1 MSVFA
6 LEADS
11 ENYLSESN
19 IQQLSPPK
27 LLNKDLSAIYSNS
40 SGDCSFQLSSPV
52 GEYKLNNIASCGNL
66 DSLNDSS
73 SNPLEANISVVE
85 EETNNAAPEE
95 TTEERIAREERESQE
110 LAWRLMQ
117 EDNMEVYNMQMQF
130 MQENADQISE
140 EDMAL
145 IESMIRESGQPQM
158 VAAPIVA
165 DVQDDQE
172 EEGYD
177 ELNESNSSNWDYER
191 LLQLGQQI
199 GGESLSDPK
208 FAGKY
213 IVIYILSF
221 ALPTDVKTERWRMR
235 AKSVINS
242 LPRKLYSELMPKPV
256 AASAAPVATT
266 VFRCQSPATTVER
279 DEQSSSNKKQ
289 CIRAEDCGSCA
300 AATSAQEVQTE
311 RCVVCMDDFE
321 AQEELVVFPCR
332 HYFHIPCTEGWL
344 AVSLFLSVAMM

>member
-19 IQQLSPPK
+19 IQLLSPPK

-66 DSLNDSS
+66 DSLDDSS
-73 SNPLEANISVVE
+73 SNPLEANISVLE
-85 EETNNAAPEE
+85 EETNNDAPEE

-145 IESMIRESGQPQM
+145 IESMIRESGQPQV

-172 EEGYD
+172 EEGGD
-177 ELNESNSSNWDYER
+177 ELNESDSSNWDYER

-199 GGESLSDPK
+199 GG
-208 FAGKY
+208 
-213 IVIYILSF
+213 
-221 ALPTDVKTERWRMR
+221 
-235 AKSVINS
+235 
-242 LPRKLYSELMPKPV
+242 
-256 AASAAPVATT
+256 
-266 VFRCQSPATTVER
+266 
-279 DEQSSSNKKQ
+279 
-289 CIRAEDCGSCA
+289 
-300 AATSAQEVQTE
+300 
-311 RCVVCMDDFE
+311 
-321 AQEELVVFPCR
+321 
-332 HYFHIPCTEGWL
+332 
-344 AVSLFLSVAMM
+344 

>member
-19 IQQLSPPK
+19 IQLLSPPK
-27 LLNKDLSAIYSNS
+27 LVNKDLSAIYSNS

-66 DSLNDSS
+66 DSLDDSS
-73 SNPLEANISVVE
+73 SNPLEANISVLE
-85 EETNNAAPEE
+85 EETNNDAPEE

-145 IESMIRESGQPQM
+145 IESMIRESGQPQV

-172 EEGYD
+172 EEGGD
-177 ELNESNSSNWDYER
+177 ELNESDSSNWDYER

-199 GGESLSDPK
+199 GG
-208 FAGKY
+208 
-213 IVIYILSF
+213 
-221 ALPTDVKTERWRMR
+221 
-235 AKSVINS
+235 
-242 LPRKLYSELMPKPV
+242 
-256 AASAAPVATT
+256 
-266 VFRCQSPATTVER
+266 
-279 DEQSSSNKKQ
+279 
-289 CIRAEDCGSCA
+289 
-300 AATSAQEVQTE
+300 
-311 RCVVCMDDFE
+311 
-321 AQEELVVFPCR
+321 
-332 HYFHIPCTEGWL
+332 
-344 AVSLFLSVAMM
+344 